1 MRLEPSKGKAW
12 TKAEVE
18 RQADIRYYE
27 ERTEDGRVFRRNRR
41 QLRLSKE
48 SLKPI
53 AVDPAQLPPPKAF
66 PSLPPAAQLQACEPP
81 PKQDACTPQPRED
94 LKVPSPKEEPHGAPV
109 VTRNGRLVKPP
120 QRFQ

>member
-1 MRLEPSKGKAW
+1 MTIRHYSRLFALFVLFVTIRCSVFA
-12 TKAEVE
+12 T
-18 RQADIRYYE
+18 IRYSLFGFS
-27 ERTEDGRVFRRNRR
+27 RH
-41 QLRLSKE
+41 
-48 SLKPI
+48 LKPI

-109 VTRNGRLVKPP
+109 VTRSGRLVKPP